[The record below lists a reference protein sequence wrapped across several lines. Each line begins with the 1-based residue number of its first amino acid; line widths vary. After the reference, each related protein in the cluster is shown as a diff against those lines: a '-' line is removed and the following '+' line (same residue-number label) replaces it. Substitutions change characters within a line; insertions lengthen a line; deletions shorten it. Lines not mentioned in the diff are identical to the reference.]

1 MAFHR
6 QLCPLLLF
14 VPCYLL
20 LLSEGGISQA
30 TDCSY
35 LPAVSPSQQNKQIN
49 LWLRHSPTS
58 TYGMVACAMKGY
70 RCSGNKGKCRVK

>member
-14 VPCYLL
+14 VSCYLL
-20 LLSEGGISQA
+20 LLGEGGISQA
-30 TDCSY
+30 TDCSC
-35 LPAVSPSQQNKQIN
+35 LPAVLQQKQQIN

-58 TYGMVACAMKGY
+58 NYGMVARPMNGY
-70 RCSGNKGKCRVK
+70 RCSGCKGKCRVK